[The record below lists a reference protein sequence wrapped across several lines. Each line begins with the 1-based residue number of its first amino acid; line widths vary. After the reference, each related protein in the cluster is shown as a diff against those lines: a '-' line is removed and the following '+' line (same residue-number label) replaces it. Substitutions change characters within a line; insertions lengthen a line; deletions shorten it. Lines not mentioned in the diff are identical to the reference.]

1 MVTPAYHSSAAG
13 KVFRSP
19 YWPIRQTD
27 LTESVLSIQATPA
40 WFLPIIGKRA
50 DRDVP
55 YVMYPGTFVG
65 ILNERDHTAVPAP
78 FRAQQNDYQ
87 HINTSVIVPA
97 SGGAYTCTYRTYDL
111 AADEHGGT
119 YDLDEAT
126 GDVIVA
132 AAGASATSVARVRP
146 IGIVQETIWSQA
158 FYRRALNYQQ
168 QPMVN
173 LLSRGQVVRI
183 PVITTEEQ
191 DIYPGDEVMVTDTAT
206 TLNHDATTAAAPGR
220 LKRFS
225 DDSGDHATVDALV
238 AAQALRVGRCIGR
251 HRIIAQTAAS
261 AGSLLL
267 NDLLGSLV
275 NVSSINTD
283 QGYDQLARVNTVPAV
298 SGLQGSGT
306 LGVPSPLTFARAD
319 ASGDYWAID
328 VAIGIP
334 GV

>member
-1 MVTPAYHSSAAG
+1 
-13 KVFRSP
+13 
-19 YWPIRQTD
+19 
-27 LTESVLSIQATPA
+27 
-40 WFLPIIGKRA
+40 
-50 DRDVP
+50 
-55 YVMYPGTFVG
+55 
-65 ILNERDHTAVPAP
+65 
-78 FRAQQNDYQ
+78 
-87 HINTSVIVPA
+87 VIVPA
-97 SGGAYTCTYRTYDL
+97 CGAAYTLTYRAYDL
-111 AADEHGGT
+111 ATDEHGGT
-119 YDLDEAT
+119 YDLDVADGET
-126 GDVIVA
+126 IVA
-132 AAGASATSVARVRP
+132 AAGASATSIARVRP
-146 IGIVQETIWSQA
+146 IGIVQETVWSQA
-158 FYRRALNYQQ
+158 FYRRSLNYQQ

-191 DIYPGDEVMVTDTAT
+191 LIYPGDEVMVTDTAT
-206 TLNHDATTAAAPGR
+206 TLNWDATTAAQPGR

-225 DDSGDHATVDALV
+225 DAAGAHASVDALV

-251 HRIIAQTAAS
+251 HKIISQTTPS

-267 NDLLGSLV
+267 SDVLANLV
-275 NVSSINTD
+275 NKSTINTD

-298 SGLQGSGT
+298 TGLQGGGT